1 MPGSFQRE
9 EIPLNWTV
17 ARVEEHCANTIKL
30 YYIYLCPRH
39 TIATADRQANLF

>member
-1 MPGSFQRE
+1 MPNNQSE
-9 EIPLNWTV
+9 EIPPNWTQ
-17 ARVEEHCANTIKL
+17 ARVEEHSANTIKL